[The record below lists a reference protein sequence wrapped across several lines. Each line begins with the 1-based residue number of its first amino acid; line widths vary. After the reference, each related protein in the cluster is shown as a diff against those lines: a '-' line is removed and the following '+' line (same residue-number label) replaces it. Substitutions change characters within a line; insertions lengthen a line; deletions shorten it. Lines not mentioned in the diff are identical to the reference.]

1 MAKKEKSL
9 KAALERHQGVDHK
22 LERQKKFQKDA
33 EKRKKK
39 QQGVHASENGNGVP
53 SNGDAAPA
61 IQAPSKGKALRAEK
75 QAADAAEADEEADGW
90 ESDDDDDDDDEDLEA
105 ADERIFGAAVGEL
118 SDESESDSGDE
129 ADDLPNGVPL
139 DDDDE
144 DAEAE
149 EDENDIPLSDI
160 ESIAS
165 EDKGDV
171 IPHQRLTINNTA
183 ALTRALKSFALP
195 SSLPFSELQSVT
207 SATPLEIPDA
217 EDDLNRELAFYAQ
230 SLHAVKEAR
239 VKLKK
244 EGVAFTRP
252 TDYFAEMVKSE
263 ELMGKVKA
271 KLVDEA
277 ARKKASGD
285 ARRQRDL
292 KKFGKQVQVAKL
304 QERAASKRDTMEKI
318 GLLKRKRQ
326 GAELGSAKEDDMFD
340 VALEDAATTAKK
352 DKEDRRASGG
362 RSEGRGDREGPRK
375 RAKKDEKFGFGGKKR
390 FAKSNDARSS
400 GDVSGFS
407 AKRMKGKPGG
417 KPAGKARPG
426 KARRAK
432 M

>member
-39 QQGVHASENGNGVP
+39 QLEVHTSENGNGVT

-61 IQAPSKGKALRAEK
+61 VQAPSKGKALRAEK
-75 QAADAAEADEEADGW
+75 PAADAAEEDEEADGW
-90 ESDDDDDDDDEDLEA
+90 VSDNDDDEDLEA

-129 ADDLPNGVPL
+129 ADELPNGVPL

-144 DAEAE
+144 DDEAE

-362 RSEGRGDREGPRK
+362 RGDREGPRK

>member
-39 QQGVHASENGNGVP
+39 QQEVHASENSNGV
-53 SNGDAAPA
+53 SLNGDAAPA
-61 IQAPSKGKALRAEK
+61 VQAPLKGKALRAEK

-90 ESDDDDDDDDEDLEA
+90 ESDNDDDEEDIEA

-118 SDESESDSGDE
+118 SEESETDSGDE

-139 DDDDE
+139 DDDGETD
-144 DAEAE
+144 EAE

-207 SATPLEIPDA
+207 SATPLEIADA

-285 ARRQRDL
+285 
-292 KKFGKQVQVAKL
+292 
-304 QERAASKRDTMEKI
+304 
-318 GLLKRKRQ
+318 
-326 GAELGSAKEDDMFD
+326 
-340 VALEDAATTAKK
+340 
-352 DKEDRRASGG
+352 
-362 RSEGRGDREGPRK
+362 
-375 RAKKDEKFGFGGKKR
+375 
-390 FAKSNDARSS
+390 
-400 GDVSGFS
+400 
-407 AKRMKGKPGG
+407 
-417 KPAGKARPG
+417 
-426 KARRAK
+426 
-432 M
+432 